1 MADSAF
7 AKEGKHKDGR
17 PGLGQKQISLKGMPE
32 LENVTEVKKGFN
44 RHLHYTVAKD
54 RNVATNFDYYTAL
67 AHTVRDQLMMRWIRT
82 QQSYMSEDPKRIYY
96 LSLEWYMGRSLCNTM
111 INLGID
117 KYVEDAI
124 YMVGFS
130 FFSPHF
136 LYLFIFVALL
146 FLLVDH

>member
-82 QQSYMSEDPKRIYY
+82 QQSYMSEDPKVRFCASY
-96 LSLEWYMGRSLCNTM
+96 SFLCH
-111 INLGID
+111 IL
-117 KYVEDAI
+117 
-124 YMVGFS
+124 
-130 FFSPHF
+130 PHF
-136 LYLFIFVALL
+136 SSDPLPLSENLLFIVRVVHGSLFVQHN
-146 FLLVDH
+146 D